1 MKTLAIRAGGGVLKL
16 AVLNLLRVA
25 VWLWVLK
32 AAITHI
38 SSR

>member
-1 MKTLAIRAGGGVLKL
+1 MKMLAMHAGGGVLKL

-38 SSR
+38 WTR